1 MNQLARK
8 PFLSLL
14 GASAA
19 LSPHLSA
26 NPVHVPKAR
35 VKSVIYLFM
44 NGGMSQLDSFNIYG
58 INKENLGNSKPI
70 SSSADG
76 VQVSHYFPNMA
87 KRMHQVCSVN
97 TMTTNQGAH
106 PQAQYKMLTSY
117 NMRSSIKHPELGS
130 WACRELSQP
139 TDSLPNFIQIN
150 TNKEATA
157 GFFPGK
163 YSALSVEDANHGIRF
178 SSRNKSID
186 AQRFDKR
193 LNLLE
198 KINRGFGE
206 QYGTKDTE
214 SYQDI
219 YANAVKFMK
228 SKDLEAFDIQKETDS
243 IKRLYNMKDKFNTGC
258 LLAGR
263 LVEKGVRFVQVQ
275 LGGWDHHDKIYSE
288 FPVKAKSVDTGMSAL
303 MEHLQQK
310 GLWDSTMI
318 VLASEFGRGI
328 KVNVNAG
335 RDHFPNAFTCLLA
348 GGAVKGGFV
357 YGKTSPDGKDPIENP
372 VQISD
377 FNATIADAL
386 GMDITKKV
394 IAPNGRPF
402 QVAGK
407 ESKLIKEVFA

>member
-1 MNQLARK
+1 M
-8 PFLSLL
+8 L
-14 GASAA
+14 GASSA
-19 LSPHLSA
+19 LAPLLGTEA
-26 NPVHVPKAR
+26 VHVPKAK

-76 VQVSHYFPNMA
+76 VQVSHYFPKLA
-87 KRMHQVCSVN
+87 KRMHQVCSIN
-97 TMTTNQGAH
+97 TLSTNQGAH

-130 WACRELSQP
+130 WVCRELSQP
-139 TDSLPNFIQIN
+139 ADSLPNFIQIN
-150 TNKEATA
+150 TNKEGTA

-163 YSALSVEDANHGIRF
+163 YAALSVEDANHGIRF

-198 KINRGFGE
+198 KINRDFGE

-219 YANAVKFMK
+219 YTNAVKFMK
-228 SKDLEAFDIQKETDS
+228 SEDLEAFDINKEKES
-243 IKRLYNMKDKFNTGC
+243 IKKLYDMKDKFNTGC
-258 LLAGR
+258 LLAAR

-288 FPVKAKSVDTGMSAL
+288 FPGKAKSVDSGMSAL

-328 KVNVNAG
+328 TVNVNAG

-357 YGKTSPDGKDPIENP
+357 YGKTSPDGKEAIENP
-372 VQISD
+372 VQIAD
-377 FNATIADAL
+377 FNATIANSL
-386 GMDITKKV
+386 GIDVNKK
-394 IAPNGRPF
+394 IMAPNGRPF
-402 QVAGK
+402 QVANK
-407 ESKLIKEVFA
+407 DCKILNELFV

>member
-1 MNQLARK
+1 M
-8 PFLSLL
+8 L
-14 GASAA
+14 GASSA
-19 LSPHLSA
+19 LAPWLSA
-26 NPVHVPKAR
+26 QDLAIPQPKAK

-44 NGGMSQLDSFNIYG
+44 NGGMSQLDSFNLYG

-70 SSSADG
+70 STSADG

-87 KRMHQVCSVN
+87 KRMHQVCSIN

-117 NMRSSIKHPELGS
+117 NMRSSIKHPELGA
-130 WACRELSQP
+130 WASRQLSEP
-139 TDSLPNFIQIN
+139 RDSLPNFIQIN
-150 TNKEATA
+150 TNKEATS

-163 YSALSVEDANHGIRF
+163 FSALSVEDASLGIRD
-178 SSRNKSID
+178 SRRNKSIE

-198 KINRGFGE
+198 KINRDFSE
-206 QYGTKDTE
+206 QYGAKDTE

-228 SKDLEAFDIQKETDS
+228 SEDLEAFDIHKEDKS
-243 IKRLYNMKDKFNTGC
+243 IKDLYNMKDKFNTGC
-258 LLAGR
+258 LLAAR
-263 LVEKGVRFVQVQ
+263 LVEKGVRFAQVQ

-288 FPVKAKSVDTGMSAL
+288 FPGKAKSVDTGLSAL

-310 GLWDSTMI
+310 GLWDSTLI

-348 GGAVKGGFV
+348 GGAVKGGLV

-377 FNATIADAL
+377 FNATIATAM
-386 GMDITKKV
+386 GMDISEKI

-407 ESKLIKEVFA
+407 ESVILNEVFV